1 MATERRVAGF
11 GLDGMNLHTRVAE
24 QIAAQPRPLIGRQ
37 ARNLGL
43 VTALAALVPVNVL
56 ALVTGVGAGL
66 TLGLALTTLAVA
78 TVVHRVFL
86 REYGID
92 LFAPPGSRRNRLA
105 GSTFRRLP
113 AMHGLAAVPARAS
126 RVRTAH

>member
-1 MATERRVAGF
+1 MATERRVAAF
-11 GLDGMNLHTRVAE
+11 GLEGMGLHTRVAE
-24 QIAAQPRPLIGRQ
+24 RIAAQPRPLIGRQ

-92 LFAPPGSRRNRLA
+92 L
-105 GSTFRRLP
+105 
-113 AMHGLAAVPARAS
+113 
-126 RVRTAH
+126 